1 MDNHVQIR
9 CYALGPFVE
18 NCYLLVG
25 PSGVKAALVDPG
37 LESEPL
43 LDVLK
48 GRGLELEWIINTHGH
63 LDHVAGNRFFKERTE
78 ARLIIHPGDREF
90 LDRVESQA
98 AMFGFEAEN
107 SPPPDAD
114 FEEGKPF
121 IFDDVEF
128 EVIHTP
134 GHSPGGICL
143 RLGQKLL
150 VGDTLF
156 KGSIGRS
163 DLPGGS
169 HRLLIESIRRKLFCL
184 PQETVCYP
192 GHGPETTLAEERR
205 CNPFVADRAVSAD
218 GLEPS

>member
-1 MDNHVQIR
+1 MDNRVEIR

-18 NCYLLVG
+18 NCYMLVG
-25 PSGVKAALVDPG
+25 PSGSRAALVDPG
-37 LESEPL
+37 LDSEPL
-43 LDVLK
+43 LDIMNEQ
-48 GRGLELEWIINTHGH
+48 GLELEWIINTHGH
-63 LDHVAGNRFFKERTE
+63 LDHVAGNRYFKERTG
-78 ARLIIHPGDREF
+78 AKLIMHPGDHEF
-90 LDRVESQA
+90 LQKTEAQA

-114 FEEGKPF
+114 FEEGRPF
-121 IFDDVEF
+121 VFDGLEF

-134 GHSPGGICL
+134 GHSPGSICL
-143 RLGQKLL
+143 RLGGRLL

-169 HRLLIESIRRKLFCL
+169 HQVLVESIRNKLFSL
-184 PQETVCYP
+184 PGETVCYP

-205 CNPFVADRAVSAD
+205 DNPFVSDRAVGAD
-218 GLEPS
+218 IQERS

>member
-1 MDNHVQIR
+1 MENGVKFN

-18 NCYLLVG
+18 NCYMLIG
-25 PSGVKAALVDPG
+25 PSGSKAALVDPG

-43 LDVLK
+43 LDILQE
-48 GRGLELEWIINTHGH
+48 RGLELEWIINTHGH
-63 LDHVAGNRFFKERTE
+63 LDHSAGNRFFKEKTG
-78 ARLIIHPGDREF
+78 AKLIIHPGDHQF
-90 LDRVESQA
+90 LERIQESA

-107 SPPPDAD
+107 SPPPDAA
-114 FEEGKPF
+114 FEEGSPF
-121 IFDDVEF
+121 IFDGVAF

-134 GHSPGGICL
+134 GHSPGGVCL
-143 RLGQKLL
+143 RLGSRLL

-169 HRLLIESIRRKLFCL
+169 HSVLVESIRNKLFSL
-184 PQETVCYP
+184 PGETVCYP

-205 CNPFVADRAVSAD
+205 ENPFVSDSAVDADRQERS
-218 GLEPS
+218 

>member
-1 MDNHVQIR
+1 MSSPVEFQ

-25 PSGVKAALVDPG
+25 PSRRKAAIVDPG
-37 LESEPL
+37 LDS
-43 LDVLK
+43 DVLLELIQE
-48 GRGLELEWIINTHGH
+48 RGLELEWIINTHGH
-63 LDHVAGNRFFKERTE
+63 VDHVAGNHFFKNNSG

-90 LDRVESQA
+90 LKRVKSQA
-98 AMFGFEAEN
+98 AMFGIEAED

-121 IFDDVEF
+121 LFDGAEF

-134 GHSPGGICL
+134 GHSPGGVCL
-143 RLGQKLL
+143 RLDNHLL

-169 HRLLIESIRRKLFCL
+169 HRVLVESIRNKLFRLPGETICL
-184 PQETVCYP
+184 P
-192 GHGPETTLAEERR
+192 GHGPETTLAEERLT
-205 CNPFVADRAVSAD
+205 NPFVSNGAAGIYSQDN
-218 GLEPS
+218 P